1 MDTTPSTAVEADN
14 APVAQS
20 EEWGDFFAFLVKF
33 IIAVAII
40 RILVFSTSNIP
51 SESMQPRLLIGDYVV
66 VNRWAYGWSRYSL
79 PLGRGSLPEGR
90 VWGAMP
96 QRGDVVVFKAPP
108 ANDVDW
114 IKRVI
119 GLPGDRIQ
127 VIGGILH
134 INGTAVPRRQIA
146 DLVIPASQNMID
158 ASDGNPCFRPIFE
171 QVRPDGGLNCRY
183 PRFRETLP
191 GGRQANVLDLITGDA
206 DNTGVYEV
214 PEGHLFLM
222 GDNRDRS
229 YDSRFPA
236 VDGGGIGYVPVDN
249 IIGRASFVVMSV
261 DGSARWSSPASWFNA
276 IRWSRLGYG
285 F

>member
-1 MDTTPSTAVEADN
+1 MNSTTAEPAETNQAPQAAADD
-14 APVAQS
+14 
-20 EEWGDFFAFLVKF
+20 WRDFFSFLIKF

-40 RILVFSTSNIP
+40 RVLVFSTSNIP

-66 VNRWAYGWSRYSL
+66 VNRWAYGWSRYNL
-79 PLGRGSLPEGR
+79 PFGRTALPEGR
-90 VWGAMP
+90 VWGSMP

-108 ANDVDW
+108 ANDTDW

-119 GLPGDRIQ
+119 ALPGDRIQ
-127 VIGGILH
+127 MIDGILH
-134 INGTAVPRRQIA
+134 INGAAVPRQRLV

-158 ASDGNPCFRPIFE
+158 ASNGNPCFRPIFE
-171 QVRPDGGLNCRY
+171 QVRADGGLNCRY
-183 PRFRETLP
+183 PRYRETLP
-191 GGRQANVLDLITGDA
+191 GGRRVEILDLVTGDA

-214 PEGHLFLM
+214 PAGHLFLM

-236 VDGGGIGYVPVDN
+236 VEGGGIGFVPVDN
-249 IIGRASFVVMSV
+249 IIGRASFVGMSV
-261 DGSARWSSPASWFNA
+261 DGSARWSSPMSWFNA
-276 IRWSRLGYG
+276 VRVSRLGYG